1 MAFLRPTLVHDA
13 APFVRADG
21 LFLRPPA
28 PPIMSPGP
36 TLRAASRAHLVP
48 FEPQWAH
55 DELTRA
61 AYRQRLRRY
70 QRDVKEDH
78 GYAFFVFREWDGELL
93 GGLTLSNVRRGVTQ
107 AAALGYWIGLRHAR
121 HGLHARR
128 ARGPDAVSPSAA
140 SGCIVSRPPA
150 CPHNEA
156 SIRMLE
162 GAGFRREGLARN
174 YLKIN
179 GTWQDHLLYALSEE
193 DRAQVRALHIAG
205 NLVTLLRTRAAALMR
220 ACGVRAAGIARLAL
234 RR

>member
-21 LFLRPPA
+21 LILRPPA
-28 PPIMSPGP
+28 SSDYVAWA

-70 QRDVKEDH
+70 QRDVKEDM

-121 HGLHARR
+121 QGFMRSALANLMPYAFGGLRLHR
-128 ARGPDAVSPSAA
+128 VEAA
-140 SGCIVSRPPA
+140 CL
-150 CPHNEA
+150 PHNEA
-156 SIRMLE
+156 SIRTLE

-193 DRAQVRALHIAG
+193 DRAK
-205 NLVTLLRTRAAALMR
+205 
-220 ACGVRAAGIARLAL
+220 
-234 RR
+234 

>member
-1 MAFLRPTLVHDA
+1 MAFLRPSLVHDA
-13 APFVRADG
+13 APFVRGEG
-21 LFLRPPA
+21 LILRPP
-28 PPIMSPGP
+28 SPSDYVAWA

-48 FEPQWAH
+48 YEPQWAH

-70 QRDVKEDH
+70 QRDVKDDA
-78 GYAFFVFREWDGELL
+78 GYAFFIFREWDGELI

-121 HGLHARR
+121 QGFMRGALATLVPYAFGGLRLHRIE
-128 ARGPDAVSPSAA
+128 AA
-140 SGCIVSRPPA
+140 CL
-150 CPHNEA
+150 PHNEA
-156 SIRMLE
+156 SIRTLE

-193 DRAQVRALHIAG
+193 DRAR
-205 NLVTLLRTRAAALMR
+205 
-220 ACGVRAAGIARLAL
+220 
-234 RR
+234 

>member
-13 APFVRADG
+13 APFVRANG
-21 LFLRPPA
+21 LILRPPA
-28 PPIMSPGP
+28 FSDYVAWA

-70 QRDVKEDH
+70 QRDIKEDA
-78 GYAFFVFREWDGELL
+78 GYAFFIARESDGELL

-107 AAALGYWIGLRHAR
+107 AAALGYWTGLRHTRKGCMRAALVTLLPFAFG
-121 HGLHARR
+121 GLRLHRIE
-128 ARGPDAVSPSAA
+128 AA
-140 SGCIVSRPPA
+140 CLPI
-150 CPHNEA
+150 NEA
-156 SIRMLE
+156 SIRTLE
-162 GAGFRREGLARN
+162 GAHFRREGLARH

-193 DRAQVRALHIAG
+193 DRAR
-205 NLVTLLRTRAAALMR
+205 
-220 ACGVRAAGIARLAL
+220 
-234 RR
+234 